1 MAGGIGRYAGYY
13 NGSVGFEPNGVSGAC
28 CNGNNIRPFLH
39 VHFAFGSVSGG
50 DGGSVRFEP
59 DDMRCADGNGD
70 QVSPFQTGL
79 ELLGEDSKQGKRSV
93 FFKQKRAAIRNAES
107 GGERSAA
114 CEIVKVA
121 AQRAC
126 GEKLSA
132 FADADNAV
140 FSGGNKGNAVS
151 LIGLAAQDVFLLA
164 GNDDGAVCL
173 QPDG

>member
-1 MAGGIGRYAGYY
+1 MA
-13 NGSVGFEPNGVSGAC
+13 
-28 CNGNNIRPFLH
+28 
-39 VHFAFGSVSGG
+39 
-50 DGGSVRFEP
+50 
-59 DDMRCADGNGD
+59 
-70 QVSPFQTGL
+70 
-79 ELLGEDSKQGKRSV
+79 V

-140 FSGGNKGNAVS
+140 FSGGNKGNAVP
-151 LIGLAAQDVFLLA
+151 LVGLAAQDVFLLA
-164 GNDDGAVCL
+164 ATTTEPSAFS
-173 QPDG
+173 PDG